1 MRGLRLSFFLVC
13 CLLGVLGVAPAH
25 GREPVRILASTF
37 PVFLMTRNVTEGVDA
52 ARVDIMLPPGM
63 GCPHDYALTPKDMR
77 KLAGADIFV
86 VNGLGLEDFLGEP
99 LKKANAALRIVDASA
114 GVTAAGKVLT
124 EKDDE
129 ETEHD
134 EHAGH
139 EGHDHDAHD
148 HGGVNP
154 HIFASPRMAALM
166 VTSVADQLA
175 ALDPAGAKA
184 YAANAER
191 YAARLNALADDLSRL
206 GGRAKNRRIAAPVE
220 VFDYFARDAGLDIAV
235 TFHAHAG
242 EEGSAAEML
251 ATVKR
256 AKDARVAV
264 LVTEP
269 HYAKL
274 GGRLAL
280 EADVPWMTLYPM
292 DIGPSDVEPRAVPLD
307 CYEQGMRRNLD
318 TLGDMLGV
326 NP

>member
-1 MRGLRLSFFLVC
+1 MRGSRLSIFFVC
-13 CLLGVLGVAPAH
+13 CLLVVLGVVPAH
-25 GREPVRILASTF
+25 SREPVRILASTF
-37 PVFLMTRNVTEGVDA
+37 PVFLMTRNVTEGVDNV
-52 ARVDIMLPPGM
+52 RVDIMLPPGM

-99 LKKANAALRIVDASA
+99 LKKANPALRLVDASA
-114 GVTAAGKVLT
+114 GVSAAGKVLA

-129 ETEHD
+129 EGEHDDHD
-134 EHAGH
+134 EHA
-139 EGHDHDAHD
+139 HDAHH
-148 HGGVNP
+148 HGGANP

-166 VTSVADQLA
+166 VTSIAEQLA

-184 YAANAER
+184 YAANAGG

-206 GGRAKNRRIAAPVE
+206 GSRAKNRHIAAPVE
-220 VFDYFARDAGLDIAV
+220 VFDYFARDAGLDVAV

-256 AKDARVAV
+256 AKDARVAL
-264 LVTEP
+264 LVAEP

-274 GGRLAL
+274 GGRLAR
-280 EADVPWMTLYPM
+280 ESGVPLVVVHPM
-292 DIGPSDVEPRAVPLD
+292 DIGPSDVEPQAVPLD
-307 CYEQGMRRNLD
+307 FYEQGMRRNLD
-318 TLGDMLGV
+318 ALGGMLGV
-326 NP
+326 TP